1 MSANTSSPM
10 DELISKL
17 GDLHT
22 APLVA
27 KQLLTLTR
35 SVDYDIKR
43 VVECLESDPAL
54 MAKVLRI
61 VNSSHYGISRQIT
74 SLRQAVTLIGQ
85 RSLRLIAT
93 TFSLVEGLTKGLSG
107 QLYNAYW
114 RNALTIATAASRLSA
129 FRRDVNKDDAY
140 SAGLLADLG
149 MLVFA
154 QMKQERYTQLLN
166 ESPQS
171 ADLVEVERDAFGFD
185 HAQLGSRLIE
195 RWGFPEELISVL
207 ARHHADEPSEDP
219 LGLTVQAAAALT
231 DILWTANNPRLT
243 RVRAML
249 SEHFGVGTDEFIDLA
264 MGCREDI
271 ALQAEV
277 LGVKFTETF
286 DCDAILAEARQQ
298 HFELSLETALDLD
311 SLASTFD
318 DHST

>member
-1 MSANTSSPM
+1 
-10 DELISKL
+10 
-17 GDLHT
+17 
-22 APLVA
+22 
-27 KQLLTLTR
+27 
-35 SVDYDIKR
+35 
-43 VVECLESDPAL
+43 

-114 RNALTIATAASRLSA
+114 RNALTIATAAARLSA